1 MQIGEFYVIKGY
13 GGYYTPSLYK
23 DHYQKI
29 DIDEYK
35 KQDRKWSKESCERL
49 LDKHNKAQD
58 WFDAYTDY
66 EFTHTDDT
74 WEVIVKELNG

>member
-1 MQIGEFYVIKGY
+1 MSNSKRYEVILTVNGEHYDVIAEHNDK
-13 GGYYTPSLYK
+13 
-23 DHYQKI
+23 QKA
-29 DIDEYK
+29 
-35 KQDRKWSKESCERL
+35 SVFAN
-49 LDKHNKAQD
+49 KHNKAQD

>member
-35 KQDRKWSKESCERL
+35 KQDRKWSKESCECLQINIIKHKIGSMRIQIMNL
-49 LDKHNKAQD
+49 LILMILGK
-58 WFDAYTDY
+58 
-66 EFTHTDDT
+66 
-74 WEVIVKELNG
+74 LL

>member
-35 KQDRKWSKESCERL
+35 KQDQKWSKESCERL
-49 LDKHNKAQD
+49 LDNTSLYPKQKMGYQ
-58 WFDAYTDY
+58 
-66 EFTHTDDT
+66 
-74 WEVIVKELNG
+74 L